1 MYSESF
7 EAASNAAA
15 KKVNLL
21 KNNPFGYVLLSLLA
35 GMYIGFGILL
45 AFTIGSQMGT
55 SPVANL
61 VKGLIFGVALSLVVI
76 PGAELFTG
84 NNFVMGAGLL
94 KKKVSVGQAFS
105 LWAVCWLGNLVGA
118 ALLAWMYVNSGLDL
132 PVVAAVFT
140 KAAAAKM
147 AAPALQLFLRGIL
160 CNILVCLAVWS
171 GFQTKNDA
179 AKLIMVFWCLLAF
192 FSTGFEHSVANMT
205 TFVVALLSPAK
216 AAGSVSVGGMFYN
229 LLWVTLGNMVGG
241 IFFVAFPYWIGAKAI
256 EKK

>member
-94 KKKVSVGQAFS
+94 KKKVSVGQAF
-105 LWAVCWLGNLVGA
+105 LQPVGCLLAGQPGRSRAFGLDVRKLRLRLASCGCCLHQGRGCQDGCPGLA
-118 ALLAWMYVNSGLDL
+118 ALLAGH
-132 PVVAAVFT
+132 
-140 KAAAAKM
+140 
-147 AAPALQLFLRGIL
+147 
-160 CNILVCLAVWS
+160 LV
-171 GFQTKNDA
+171 
-179 AKLIMVFWCLLAF
+179 
-192 FSTGFEHSVANMT
+192 
-205 TFVVALLSPAK
+205 
-216 AAGSVSVGGMFYN
+216 
-229 LLWVTLGNMVGG
+229 
-241 IFFVAFPYWIGAKAI
+241 
-256 EKK
+256 